1 MSNKYTKLSQERKEL
16 QEKGLVPDW
25 YITGGYQLFCDR
37 YEYDTNGRSV
47 RGQFERIAKT
57 ASQHLKHIGKESIAY
72 DKFFELLWK
81 GWLSPSTPVLSNTGT
96 NKGLPV
102 SCAGNVID
110 DSVDGFYSSLREVAI
125 LTKQGF
131 GTASYL
137 GLIRPRG
144 AKIADGGTASGV
156 VPVFKMHVQMTREV
170 KQGNTRRGAWAGY
183 LPIDHDDFDE
193 LCDHIHAEPDDAN
206 VGWNVSDDF
215 VTKLNNNDLEAL
227 RRYQRALKLKMTT
240 GRGYFFFPDKVNRHV
255 PQMYRDHDLKVLA
268 AQLCVAPETQILTDI
283 GYQTISELEDEWV
296 NVWNGDEWSNVQ
308 IVKTGSNQEL
318 IKVKTNSGL
327 ELECTPYH
335 KFYVKNNRHKPAV
348 EKRAWELKSGDKLIK
363 LETPVIEGEL
373 ELSKAY
379 ENGFYS
385 GDGCLVKGKSRI
397 YLYHK
402 KRELSHLFNDKINH
416 TIQDNFDR
424 EYFVILGLQ
433 DKFFV
438 PNADYTIE
446 SRLKWFAGL
455 LDSDGCL
462 TDNQGSQSFQITSV
476 CEGFLEKVQLM
487 LHTLGVQS
495 KVVFQSEAGYHKLPM
510 NNGTGENGDFYCQKA
525 NRLLVASNGIL
536 KLLELGL
543 QTYRLKP
550 KYHIPIRDCF
560 QYIKIESVEW
570 TGRLSDTYCFSEP
583 KKHMGVFN
591 GLLTGNCDEITLF
604 SDVNHTYTC
613 ILSSMNLAK
622 FDEWKDTDAVF
633 WATVFLDCICEEF
646 LTKARNMKGLEKA
659 ILFTEKGRA
668 LGLGMCGLHT
678 YMQDNNIIFESLDAQ
693 FKMCEMME
701 VIQSESK
708 RATQWMARELGE
720 PEWCKGYGVRNTHT
734 NTCPPTKST
743 ALIMGGVSEG
753 INPNPANTFTQQTA
767 AGEVDRIN
775 PSLVNVMRE
784 KGVFNREEIEKI
796 IDDNGSVQNCDWL
809 DDHEKAV
816 FRTAFE
822 MNQHTL
828 LRYAAIRNK
837 YIDQWQSMN
846 LFIPADTPEEVISE
860 LHEEMFN
867 NEEIEGSYYIYTKSG
882 YSHQAKLQ
890 CESCQ

>member
-1 MSNKYTKLSQERKEL
+1 MKQHSLLKVNIKMSNKYTQLSQERKAL
-16 QEKGLVPDW
+16 QEQGLVPDW

-102 SCAGNVID
+102 SCAGNVVD

-144 AKIADGGTASGV
+144 SKIGDGGIASGI

-215 VTKLNNNDLEAL
+215 VTKLNNNDPEAL

-240 GRGYFFFPDKVNRHV
+240 GRGYFFFPDKVNRHS
-255 PQMYRDHDLKVLA
+255 PQMYRDLDLKVLA
-268 AQLCVAPETQILTDI
+268 AQLC
-283 GYQTISELEDEWV
+283 
-296 NVWNGDEWSNVQ
+296 
-308 IVKTGSNQEL
+308 
-318 IKVKTNSGL
+318 
-327 ELECTPYH
+327 C
-335 KFYVKNNRHKPAV
+335 
-348 EKRAWELKSGDKLIK
+348 
-363 LETPVIEGEL
+363 
-373 ELSKAY
+373 
-379 ENGFYS
+379 
-385 GDGCLVKGKSRI
+385 
-397 YLYHK
+397 
-402 KRELSHLFNDKINH
+402 
-416 TIQDNFDR
+416 
-424 EYFVILGLQ
+424 
-433 DKFFV
+433 
-438 PNADYTIE
+438 
-446 SRLKWFAGL
+446 
-455 LDSDGCL
+455 
-462 TDNQGSQSFQITSV
+462 
-476 CEGFLEKVQLM
+476 
-487 LHTLGVQS
+487 
-495 KVVFQSEAGYHKLPM
+495 
-510 NNGTGENGDFYCQKA
+510 
-525 NRLLVASNGIL
+525 
-536 KLLELGL
+536 
-543 QTYRLKP
+543 
-550 KYHIPIRDCF
+550 
-560 QYIKIESVEW
+560 
-570 TGRLSDTYCFSEP
+570 
-583 KKHMGVFN
+583 
-591 GLLTGNCDEITLF
+591 EITLF
-604 SDVNHTYTC
+604 SDVEHTYTC

-622 FDEWKDTDAVF
+622 YDEWKDTDAVF

-646 LTKARNMKGLEKA
+646 LTKARHIKGLEKA
-659 ILFTEKGRA
+659 VLFTEKGRA

-708 RATQWMARELGE
+708 RATKWMARELGE

-775 PSLVNVMRE
+775 PSLVTVMRK
-784 KGVFNREEIEKI
+784 KGVFNRDEIEKI

-809 DDHEKAV
+809 DEHEKAV

-867 NEEIEGSYYIYTKSG
+867 NDEIEGSYYIYTKSG